1 MRILT
6 LLELENQLDCIIRE
20 KLLQIIEVVP
30 FLEHTDI
37 FIQVFFIKLYV
48 VQLILVYFNN
58 LQGYSTFRLIEFMQ
72 E

>member
-1 MRILT
+1 M
-6 LLELENQLDCIIRE
+6 DCIIRE

-37 FIQVFFIKLYV
+37 FIQVFFFKQNA
-48 VQLILVYFNN
+48 VQSILIYFNN
-58 LQGYSTFRLIEFMQ
+58 LQDYSTFKLIEFMQ

>member
-1 MRILT
+1 M
-6 LLELENQLDCIIRE
+6 DCIIRE

-37 FIQVFFIKLYV
+37 FILDFFIKLYA
-48 VQLILVYFNN
+48 VQPILIYFNN
-58 LQGYSTFRLIEFMQ
+58 LQDYSTFKLIEFMQ